1 MKTKDII
8 IAMAMVSLPMTVTAQ
23 TADEMMVDSQIVISP
38 LFEYP
43 MAPDDMDGLQ
53 ERSNYLMQH
62 FWDKMDFKQKTA
74 VDQNALNDAFRVYV
88 APMQF
93 ATAAEVNASVDK
105 VITQISKNAVLSL
118 QFAKA
123 AEEAL
128 YGPRADVWN
137 DEIYLKFIDN
147 VLRCK
152 QIKKE
157 RKARYEHVGKQ
168 LRGTLRGSMP
178 PEFDYT
184 EADGKVSHYHP
195 NGVIT
200 VIEFGDPDCDDCR
213 FSKLK
218 METNVRFS
226 SLVERG
232 KINVMFIVADPEEE
246 WQEKVKDY
254 PVLWH
259 VGASESVSDLYDLR
273 KSPSVYVI
281 DREGKVAVKNV
292 GIETAMQIATAAA
305 EQ

>member
-1 MKTKDII
+1 MKKRDII
-8 IAMAMVSLPMTVTAQ
+8 IAMALLSLPMTGMAQ
-23 TADEMMVDSQIVISP
+23 SADNTRHDSQIVISP
-38 LFEYP
+38 LFDYP
-43 MAPDDMDGLQ
+43 MAPDDLDGLQ

-62 FWDKMDFKQKTA
+62 FWDKMDFKQKA
-74 VDQNALNDAFRVYV
+74 SVDQNALNDAFRVYV
-88 APMQF
+88 TPMQF
-93 ATAAEVNASVDK
+93 ASATEVNASVDK
-105 VITQISKNAVLSL
+105 VIAQISKNAVLSL

-128 YGPRADVWN
+128 YGPRADLWN

-168 LRGTLRGSMP
+168 LRNTLRGSVP
-178 PEFDYT
+178 PEFDYIT
-184 EADGKVSHYHP
+184 ADGKVSHYHP

-232 KINVMFIVADPEEE
+232 KINVMFIVSDPEEGWE
-246 WQEKVKDY
+246 EKLKDY
-254 PVLWH
+254 PTLWH

-281 DREGKVAVKNV
+281 DREGKIAVKNV